1 MVLLSFIRE
10 LCDRVFFHLLC
21 IILLFLSAKAV
32 YDAFFEMKK
41 EKKKKLSGRQFSYS
55 KSLRIIKVKW

>member
-41 EKKKKLSGRQFSYS
+41 EEKKLSGRQFSYS